1 MIVSSELRM
10 AELDL
15 KISSRNTIFDVGSL
29 PCTRR
34 RYLPVLS
41 SPMSIGP
48 ITSDGSVKRV
58 SVYSK

>member
-1 MIVSSELRM
+1 MIVSSEFRI

-15 KISSRNTIFDVGSL
+15 KISSRNTIFAVGSL

-34 RYLPVLS
+34 RYRPVLS
-41 SPMSIGP
+41 SAMSIGP
-48 ITSDGSVKRV
+48 STSDGSVKRV